1 MADQQRSVR
10 RVLSLDGGGI
20 RGIIPALVV
29 AHLERQ
35 MGAPAS
41 ELFDLIV
48 GTSTGGILALGL
60 SLQDKQGGSLLAAKR
75 MVALYER
82 HGAQIFER
90 SLWRK
95 LRTAGGLFEEAYSHE
110 ALENVLHK
118 YFASKRMGD
127 CGTPVMVTSY
137 DIERRKTVFLK
148 SWHPDHSEL
157 LCAEAS
163 RATSAAPTYFEPVNL
178 QWAELSATLID
189 GGVFINSPA
198 VSAYAEAC
206 KWFPDEP
213 IAMLSLGTG
222 ELTRPIPY
230 DAARTWGSA
239 LWIMSLLDCMF
250 DGASKAADHQMRLF
264 LGDHYLRVQT
274 PLHFASDDMDDAS
287 RANIRNLKQT
297 AEELIE
303 REEDALH
310 RFLALGAPSELTGP
324 AP

>member
-95 LRTAGGLFEEAYSHE
+95 LRTGGS
-110 ALENVLHK
+110 
-118 YFASKRMGD
+118 SK
-127 CGTPVMVTSY
+127 
-137 DIERRKTVFLK
+137 
-148 SWHPDHSEL
+148 
-157 LCAEAS
+157 
-163 RATSAAPTYFEPVNL
+163 
-178 QWAELSATLID
+178 
-189 GGVFINSPA
+189 
-198 VSAYAEAC
+198 
-206 KWFPDEP
+206 
-213 IAMLSLGTG
+213 
-222 ELTRPIPY
+222 RPIPMKHL
-230 DAARTWGSA
+230 RTS
-239 LWIMSLLDCMF
+239 STNT
-250 DGASKAADHQMRLF
+250 
-264 LGDHYLRVQT
+264 LRVKGWVI
-274 PLHFASDDMDDAS
+274 AV
-287 RANIRNLKQT
+287 RR
-297 AEELIE
+297 
-303 REEDALH
+303 
-310 RFLALGAPSELTGP
+310 
-324 AP
+324 

>member
-1 MADQQRSVR
+1 MANQQRSVR

-35 MGAPAS
+35 MGAPAR

-60 SLQDKQGGSLLAAKR
+60 SVQDQQGGSSLAAKR

-95 LRTAGGLFEEAYSHE
+95 LRTAGGLLEEAYSHE
-110 ALENVLHK
+110 ALEKVLHK
-118 YFASKRMGD
+118 YFANKRMGD

-148 SWHPDHSEL
+148 SWHPDHSQM

-178 QWAELSATLID
+178 QWAEQSATLVD

-206 KWFPDEP
+206 KLFPDEP
-213 IAMLSLGTG
+213 IAILSLGTG

-239 LWIMSLLDCMF
+239 LWIMSLLDCML

-264 LGDHYLRVQT
+264 LGDHYLRLQAQ
-274 PLHFASDDMDDAS
+274 LHFASDDMDDAS
-287 RANIRNLKQT
+287 RGNIRNLKQT
-297 AEELIE
+297 ARELIE

-310 RFLALGAPSELTGP
+310 KFLALGAPSELKGS

>member
-1 MADQQRSVR
+1 MSNEARSVK

-20 RGIIPALVV
+20 RGIIPALVI

-60 SLQDKQGGSLLAAKR
+60 ALQDEQGRPLLAAKR

-82 HGAQIFER
+82 HGGEIFER

-110 ALENVLHK
+110 ALETILQR
-118 YFASKRMGD
+118 YFGEKRLSD

-137 DIERRKTVFLK
+137 DIEHRKTVFIK
-148 SWHPDHSEL
+148 SWHSDHSEL

-178 QWAELSATLID
+178 EWAKHSRTLID

-198 VSAYAEAC
+198 VSAYAEAR
-206 KWFPDEP
+206 KLFPDEP

-222 ELTRPIPY
+222 ELTRSIPY
-230 DAARTWGSA
+230 DDARTWGSA
-239 LWIMSLLDCMF
+239 LWVMSLLDCMF

-264 LGDHYLRVQT
+264 LGDHYLRLQT
-274 PLHFASDDMDDAS
+274 QLHYASDDMDDAS
-287 RANIRNLKQT
+287 RGNIRNLKQT
-297 AEELIE
+297 A
-303 REEDALH
+303 REMIKREAGALH
-310 RFLALGAPSELTGP
+310 HFFKVRP
-324 AP
+324 

>member
-1 MADQQRSVR
+1 MSNEARSVK

-20 RGIIPALVV
+20 RGIIPALVI

-60 SLQDKQGGSLLAAKR
+60 ALQDEQGRPLLAAKR

-82 HGAQIFER
+82 HGGEIFER

-110 ALENVLHK
+110 ALETILQR
-118 YFASKRMGD
+118 YFGEKRLSD

-137 DIERRKTVFLK
+137 DIEHRKTVFIK
-148 SWHPDHSEL
+148 SWHSDHSEL

-163 RATSAAPTYFEPVNL
+163 RATSAAPTYFEPMNL
-178 QWAELSATLID
+178 EWAEQSRTLID

-198 VSAYAEAC
+198 VSAYAEAR
-206 KWFPDEP
+206 KLFPDEP

-222 ELTRPIPY
+222 ELTRSIPY
-230 DAARTWGSA
+230 DEARTWGSA
-239 LWIMSLLDCMF
+239 LWVMSLLDCMF

-264 LGDHYLRVQT
+264 LGDHYLRLQT
-274 PLHFASDDMDDAS
+274 QLHYAIDDMDDAS
-287 RANIRNLKQT
+287 IGNIRNLKQT
-297 AEELIE
+297 AREMIK
-303 REEDALH
+303 REEGALH
-310 RFLALGAPSELTGP
+310 HFFKIRP
-324 AP
+324 

>member
-1 MADQQRSVR
+1 MAKAQRPVR

-29 AHLERQ
+29 AHLERK

-60 SLQDKQGGSLLAAKR
+60 ALQDHEGQPLLAAKS
-75 MVALYER
+75 MAALYER
-82 HGAQIFER
+82 HGAEIFER

-110 ALENVLHK
+110 ALEKILHK
-118 YFASKRMGD
+118 YFGDKRMGD

-178 QWAELSATLID
+178 QWAEQSATLID

-206 KWFPDEP
+206 KLFPDEP

-264 LGDHYLRVQT
+264 LGDHYLRLQT

-310 RFLALGAPSELTGP
+310 QFLALGAPSELKGS